1 MSEVA
6 APVIRVM
13 VVDDQPMV
21 RMGLAMMVDAEPD
34 LTIVGSAE
42 DGSAAVALAGE
53 LRPDVVLMDIRM
65 PRLDGIAATRAIIQA
80 ATAGAIVVV
89 TTFGDEDYLLD
100 AVRAGASGFLLK
112 DAGPDLIAAGIR
124 AAHAGDT
131 LIAPSM
137 TKSLLEQRLRAEIDT
152 SDGAGGAFSAIHGTA
167 LTVLTPR
174 ERDVLAALARGASN
188 SEIAR
193 ELWLS
198 EATVKTHLSNVMTKT
213 GTVNRVQ
220 VAVFAYESGFL
231 RPGWLEPRPDHASRG
246 SDF

>member
-1 MSEVA
+1 MSEGRA
-6 APVIRVM
+6 GVIRVM
-13 VVDDQPMV
+13 VADDQPMV
-21 RMGLAMMVDAEPD
+21 RMGLAMMVDAEAD

-42 DGSAAVALAGE
+42 DGAAAVALADE

-65 PRLDGIAATRAIIQA
+65 PRLDGIAATRAIVEA
-80 ATAGAIVVV
+80 GTAGAIVVV
-89 TTFGDEDYLLD
+89 TTFGDEDHLLD

-124 AAHAGDT
+124 SAHAGDT

-137 TKSLLEQRLRAEIDT
+137 TRSLLEQRLRDEVD
-152 SDGAGGAFSAIHGTA
+152 AGDAAPSPGESGVLAS
-167 LTVLTPR
+167 LTPR
-174 ERDVLAALARGASN
+174 EREVLAALARGASN

-231 RPGWLEPRPDHASRG
+231 RPGWLEPAADGP
-246 SDF
+246 